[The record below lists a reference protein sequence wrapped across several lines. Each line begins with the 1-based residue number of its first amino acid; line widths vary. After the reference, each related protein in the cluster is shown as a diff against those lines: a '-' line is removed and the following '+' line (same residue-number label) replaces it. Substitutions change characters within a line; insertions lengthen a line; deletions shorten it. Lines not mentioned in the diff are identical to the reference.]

1 MTEPISVDDLMAA
14 AGALNLPL
22 VADRLEALLPEV
34 QRLRQ
39 QAGRL
44 RGLPLETE
52 EPAARF
58 APE

>member
-1 MTEPISVDDLMAA
+1 MTEPLSVEELKAA
-14 AGALNLPL
+14 ADALNLPL
-22 VADRLEALLPEV
+22 VADRLEKLLPEV

-58 APE
+58 ALE